1 VSEIPSANEALCL
14 RALQETDHDRYLA
27 SLLTPA
33 DRRAAITAL
42 YAYNA
47 ELARVRDV
55 VREPLPGEVRLQYW
69 RDLLEGSAHGETAA
83 NPVAAELLRAVQMW
97 RLPVAPLV
105 SMADARIFDLY
116 DDPMETTGMFE
127 GYAGETAAALIQLV
141 SLVLDAKAAEG
152 AVEIVGHA
160 GVAQAVAGAILLMPV
175 HRRRGQVYLPTQIL
189 ASVGLDR
196 DTFLAD
202 SNAGDGRVSAAI
214 QAFAGFGLDHLRK
227 ARAAGRL
234 PKSLLPAFLPVTQA
248 EPVLKRASKMGA
260 DVLKTDIRAPQ
271 WRRQLSMMRLLWT
284 GRL

>member
-1 VSEIPSANEALCL
+1 MSETPSANEALCL
-14 RALQETDHDRYLA
+14 RALQEADRDRYLA

-33 DRRAAITAL
+33 DRRAAIVAL

-83 NPVAAELLRAVQMW
+83 NPVAAELLRAVQTW

-105 SMADARIFDLY
+105 AMADARIFDLY
-116 DDPMETTGMFE
+116 DDPMETTAMFE
-127 GYAGETAAALIQLV
+127 GYAGETAAALIQLS
-141 SLVLDAKAAEG
+141 SLVLDAEAAE
-152 AVEIVGHA
+152 AVSEIAGHA
-160 GVAQAVAGAILLMPV
+160 GVALAVAGAILLLPI
-175 HRRRGQVYLPTQIL
+175 HRARGQVYLPLQIL

-196 DTFLAD
+196 DSFLAGG
-202 SNAGDGRVSAAI
+202 NEERMTATI

-227 ARAAGRL
+227 ARAAGGI
-234 PKSLLPAFLPVTQA
+234 PKSLLAAFLPATLA
-248 EPVLKRASKMGA
+248 EPVLKRAIKIGHAS
-260 DVLKTDIRAPQ
+260 LSTDIRPLQ
-271 WRRQLSMMRLLWT
+271 WRRQMTMMRLLLT

>member
-1 VSEIPSANEALCL
+1 MSETPSANEALCL
-14 RALQETDHDRYLA
+14 RALQESDRDRYLA

-33 DRRAAITAL
+33 DRRAAIVAL

-83 NPVAAELLRAVQMW
+83 NPVAAELLRAVQTW

-105 SMADARIFDLY
+105 AMADARIFDLY
-116 DDPMETTGMFE
+116 DDPMETTAMFE
-127 GYAGETAAALIQLV
+127 GYAGETAAALIQLS
-141 SLVLDAKAAEG
+141 SLVLDAEAAE
-152 AVEIVGHA
+152 AVSEIAGHA
-160 GVAQAVAGAILLMPV
+160 GVALAVAGAILLMPI
-175 HRRRGQVYLPTQIL
+175 HRARGQVYLPTQIL

-196 DTFLAD
+196 DAFLARG
-202 SNAGDGRVSAAI
+202 GDERVTAAI

-227 ARAAGRL
+227 ARAAGAI
-234 PKSLLPAFLPVTQA
+234 PKNLLAALLPATLA
-248 EPVLKRASKMGA
+248 EPVLKRAMKIGHAS
-260 DVLKTDIRAPQ
+260 LSTDIRPPQ
-271 WRRQLSMMRLLWT
+271 WRRQMAMMRLLLT

>member
-1 VSEIPSANEALCL
+1 MSETPSANEALCL

-33 DRRAAITAL
+33 DRRPAITAL

-47 ELARVRDV
+47 ELARIRDL

-83 NPVAAELLRAVQMW
+83 NPVAAELLSAVQTW

-116 DDPMETTGMFE
+116 DDPMETTVMFE
-127 GYAGETAAALIQLV
+127 GYAGETAAALIQLAA
-141 SLVLDAKAAEG
+141 LVLDAKAAEG
-152 AVEIVGHA
+152 AAEIVGHA

-175 HRRRGQVYLPTQIL
+175 HRARGQLYLPTQIL
-189 ASVGLDR
+189 SSVGLDR
-196 DTFLAD
+196 EAFLAD
-202 SNAGDGRVSAAI
+202 QSDGRASAAI

-234 PKSLLPAFLPVTQA
+234 AKSLVPAFLPVTLA
-248 EPVLKRASKMGA
+248 EPVLKRAAKVGV
-260 DVLKTDIRAPQ
+260 DCLTVDIRPPQ
-271 WRRQLSMMRLLWT
+271 WRRQLAMMRLLVT

>member
-1 VSEIPSANEALCL
+1 MNDSLPDNEALCL
-14 RALQETDHDRYLA
+14 QVLQETDRERYLA

-33 DRRAAITAL
+33 DARAAVVAL

-83 NPVAAELLRAVQMW
+83 NPVAAELLQAMAKY

-116 DDPMETTGMFE
+116 DDPMETAEMFE
-127 GYAGETAAALIQLV
+127 GYAGETAAALMQLV
-141 SLVLDAKAAEG
+141 ALVLDAAAAEQ
-152 AVEIVGHA
+152 ATDIAGHA
-160 GVAQAVAGAILLMPV
+160 GVALAVAGALLLMPI
-175 HRRRGQVYLPTQIL
+175 HRARGQVYLPTQIL
-189 ASVGLDR
+189 VSVGLDR
-196 DTFLAD
+196 DAFLAGVD
-202 SNAGDGRVSAAI
+202 AERMTAAI

-227 ARAAGRL
+227 ARAAGSI
-234 PKSLLPAFLPVTQA
+234 PKRLLPAFLPATLA
-248 EPVLKRASKMGA
+248 EPVLKRAMKVGHA
-260 DVLKTDIRAPQ
+260 CLTTDIRPPQ
-271 WRRQLSMMRLLWT
+271 WRRQLSMMRLLLT

>member
-1 VSEIPSANEALCL
+1 VSETPSANEALCL
-14 RALQETDHDRYLA
+14 RALQEADRDRYLA

-33 DRRAAITAL
+33 DRRAAIVAL

-83 NPVAAELLRAVQMW
+83 NPVAAELLRAVQTW

-105 SMADARIFDLY
+105 AMADARIFDLY
-116 DDPMETTGMFE
+116 DDPMETTAMFE
-127 GYAGETAAALIQLV
+127 GYAGETAAALIQLS
-141 SLVLDAKAAEG
+141 SLVLDAEAAE
-152 AVEIVGHA
+152 AVSEIAGHA
-160 GVAQAVAGAILLMPV
+160 GVALAVAGAILLLPI
-175 HRRRGQVYLPTQIL
+175 HRARGQVYLPLQIL

-196 DTFLAD
+196 DSFLAGG
-202 SNAGDGRVSAAI
+202 NEERMTATI

-227 ARAAGRL
+227 ARAAGAI
-234 PKSLLPAFLPVTQA
+234 PKSLLAAFLPATLA
-248 EPVLKRASKMGA
+248 EPVLKRAIKIGHAS
-260 DVLKTDIRAPQ
+260 LSTDIRPPQ
-271 WRRQLSMMRLLWT
+271 WRRQMTMMRLLLT